1 MLNIITPNNIK
12 LYNILYILKF
22 KVNTQNKRDDVIIQN
37 YYKMKKT
44 TCQIYTQK

>member
-22 KVNTQNKRDDVIIQN
+22 KVNTQIKRDDVIIQK
-37 YYKMKKT
+37 YYKMKKI